1 MIFTGLILTA
11 WGQHD
16 TDLNNL
22 AYKTRCDSTLAD
34 AALRVGVESR
44 RSFARWMVFLMLL
57 IVFYFGLA
65 GPVQRKPQHKG
76 RSNFF
81 RVSGERP
88 TTRTKRSGGMRR
100 DFHRLDFDRLKA
112 QLI

>member
-1 MIFTGLILTA
+1 MFYEFSNSSGVIFTGLILTA

-22 AYKTRCDSTLAD
+22 AYKTRCDSTVAD

-57 IVFYFGLA
+57 IVFYFGRA
-65 GPVQRKPQHKG
+65 GPVQRKPQQPSP
-76 RSNFF
+76 SNFF
-81 RVSGERP
+81 RVSVERP
-88 TTRTKRSGGMRR
+88 TPRSKRSGGMRG
-100 DFHRLDFDRLKA
+100 
-112 QLI
+112 